1 MALTRKDMKTDRF
14 AVAVEH
20 QIEYVAAHRSLMV
33 RWGAIALAVVLVGLG
48 IYFYRAHQR
57 TVREERLADA
67 IQIQEAPVG
76 AAQPGVKTFDTEE
89 AKRAEVVKAFTAI
102 VTEYPGT
109 TEGYI
114 AQNFLGAIAAD
125 QGKMDEA
132 RKRFQSV
139 ADSADKNFASL
150 AKVSLA
156 QIDFAESRTAEGEK
170 LLRDLMEHPTDLV
183 SREQA
188 TIVLARAIGKTKPAE
203 ARRLLEPLKTGAGG
217 VSQAA
222 VSALSELPGQ

>member
-20 QIEYVAAHRSLMV
+20 QIEYVAAHRTAMV
-33 RWGAIALAVVLVGLG
+33 RWGAVALGLLLIGLG
-48 IYFYRAHQR
+48 LYFYRSHQR

-76 AAQPGVKTFDTEE
+76 AAAQPGVRTFSTEE
-89 AKRAEVVKAFTAI
+89 AKRTEVVKAFTAI
-102 VTEYPGT
+102 VNEFPGT

-114 AQNFLGAIAAD
+114 AQNFLGAIAGD

-139 ADSADKNFASL
+139 ADSGDKNFSSL
-150 AKVSLA
+150 AKLSLA
-156 QIDFAESRTAEGEK
+156 QIDFAENRSAEAEK
-170 LLRDLMEHPTDLV
+170 LLRDLMDHPTELV
-183 SREQA
+183 SKEQA
-188 TIVLARAIGKTKPAE
+188 TIVLARGIGKTKPAE
-203 ARRLLEPLKTGAGG
+203 ARKLLEPLRTGAGG

-222 VSALSELPGQ
+222 ISALAELPA

>member
-1 MALTRKDMKTDRF
+1 MALTRKEMKTDRF

-20 QIEYVAAHRSLMV
+20 QMEYVAAHRSLMV
-33 RWGAIALAVVLVGLG
+33 RWGAVALALVLVGLG
-48 IYFYRAHQR
+48 IYFYTAHQR

-76 AAQPGVKTFDTEE
+76 AAGQPGVRTFPTEE
-89 AKRAEVVKAFTAI
+89 AKRAEVVKAFTGI
-102 VTEYPGT
+102 STDFSGT

-114 AQNFLGAIAAD
+114 AQNFLGAISAD

-132 RKRFQSV
+132 RKRFQTV
-139 ADSADKNFASL
+139 ADSGDKNFSSL

-156 QIDFAESRTAEGEK
+156 QIDFAENRNAEGEK
-170 LLRDLMEHPTDLV
+170 LLRDLMDHPTDLV
-183 SREQA
+183 SKEQA
-188 TIVLARAIGKTKPAE
+188 TLVLARGIGKTKPAE
-203 ARRLLEPLKTGAGG
+203 ARRLLEPLRTGAGG

-222 VSALSELPGQ
+222 VSALSELPQ